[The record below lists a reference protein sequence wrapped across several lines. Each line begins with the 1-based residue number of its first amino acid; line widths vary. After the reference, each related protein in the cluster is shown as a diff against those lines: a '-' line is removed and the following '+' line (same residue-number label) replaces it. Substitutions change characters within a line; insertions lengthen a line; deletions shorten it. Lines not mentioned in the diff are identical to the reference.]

1 MTFPLD
7 DQAPQGAPIPPFYV
21 PVVRRKFQSR
31 LWLHLLLCAL
41 TLVTTTVAGAVHYLS
56 FVSNF
61 GRTQIALN
69 AGLLV
74 QGLWYSLTI
83 LGILGAHEMG
93 HYLYC
98 RRYGVDASPP
108 YFIPMPPLIFM
119 TGTLGAVIRIRE
131 PFPTRKVLFD
141 IGIAG
146 PLAGFAV
153 LVPTLFYGMSLS
165 TLVPMPTSGE
175 GYTLGE
181 PLLFQLAA
189 YTVFGTPPPGFTI
202 NMHPM
207 VFASWFGMLATYW
220 NLLPFGQFDGGHLTH
235 AAFGR
240 GSRWITIVTAL
251 VAVLMTYF
259 SISWLL
265 MTVLMLL
272 MLWRMGPDHPPVMN
286 PYEPFPTSR
295 YVLFGVA
302 LLVFVLCF
310 MPVPLA
316 PEQFGTTPARPSQNA
331 HGIDVD
337 GGAPSNLRP

>member
-1 MTFPLD
+1 MSFPLD
-7 DQAPQGAPIPPFYV
+7 DVAPQGAPIPPFYV
-21 PVVRRKFQSR
+21 PTVRRKFQSR
-31 LWLHLLLCAL
+31 VWLHLLLFVL
-41 TLVTTTVAGAVHYLS
+41 TLTTTTLAGAVHYLS
-56 FVSNF
+56 FISNF
-61 GRTQIALN
+61 GRTQIALSM
-69 AGLLV
+69 GLV
-74 QGLWYSLTI
+74 AQGLWYSLTI

-98 RRYGVDASPP
+98 RRYRVDASPP

-131 PFPTRKVLFD
+131 AFPTRKMLFD

-153 LVPTLFYGMSLS
+153 LVPTLFYGMTLS
-165 TLVPMPTSGE
+165 TVVPMPTSGD

-181 PLLFQLAA
+181 PLLFQFAA
-189 YTVFGTPPPGFTI
+189 YLVFGTPPPGFTI

-240 GSRWITIVTAL
+240 ASRWITVATAL

-272 MLWRMGPDHPPVMN
+272 MLWRMGPDHPQVID
-286 PYEPFPTSR
+286 PYEPLPASR
-295 YVLFGVA
+295 YVLLGVSVC
-302 LLVFVLCF
+302 VFALCF
-310 MPVPLA
+310 MPIPLA
-316 PEQFGTTPARPSQNA
+316 PEQFGKNPVRPSQNA
-331 HGIDVD
+331 HGIDID
-337 GGAPSNLRP
+337 ARPASHLRP